1 MHCLSQQLIHKYS
14 KSMQKK
20 NEVFFGK
27 HGITSTSANH
37 LANIAKE
44 LIADNEAKLKN
55 ITFVTTTIDI
65 VGATASGKTISR
77 GYTEEQLGEVR
88 RLIEE
93 ISAMHAFCAWMR
105 EAIKAKEEELDT
117 VSNKSYDQWELESG
131 LAPLENPVRYSR
143 HETIDEDDVISEMNI
158 KDRNEYYRL
167 EAYAAAIGKYIHEG
181 GAFAEAREALHNT
194 LMKPYS
200 TEGSGADTII
210 YAHTPSVEESKVD
223 DVFFDLQK
231 WHRENERE
239 LNRMKYAIKIK
250 VRERQNALHAAHRE
264 KFIAFEAERKRREL
278 LFLEWQNKETEHI
291 SQLKI
296 VIPEALQETYDML
309 CAMEK

>member
-1 MHCLSQQLIHKYS
+1 
-14 KSMQKK
+14 MQKK

-65 VGATASGKTISR
+65 VGTATPGKAISR

-93 ISAMHAFCAWMR
+93 IAAMHAFCAWVR
-105 EAIKAKEEELDT
+105 EAIKAKEEELNLVAEKD
-117 VSNKSYDQWELESG
+117 YALWEQEAGLEPLESTSRRRRY
-131 LAPLENPVRYSR
+131 NPV
-143 HETIDEDDVISEMNI
+143 DEDDIISEMNI
-158 KDRNEYYRL
+158 RERNEYYRL
-167 EAYAAAIGKYIHEG
+167 EAYAAAIGQYIHGEG
-181 GAFAEAREALHNT
+181 ALATAREALHT
-194 LMKPYS
+194 AVMKPYS
-200 TEGSGADTII
+200 TEGAGADTII

-239 LNRMKYAIKIK
+239 LNRIKYAIKIK
-250 VRERQNALHAAHRE
+250 VRQRNNTANAALRERLNAIETERQ
-264 KFIAFEAERKRREL
+264 RRMT
-278 LFLEWQNKETEHI
+278 LFQDWQNKETEHI

-296 VIPEALQETYDML
+296 VIPEALQGIYDML
-309 CAMEK
+309 SAMEQ

>member
-1 MHCLSQQLIHKYS
+1 
-14 KSMQKK
+14 MQKK

-65 VGATASGKTISR
+65 VGTATPGKAISR

-88 RLIEE
+88 RLIDE
-93 ISAMHAFCAWMR
+93 IAAMHAFCAWVR
-105 EAIKAKEEELDT
+105 EAIKAKEEEMKLVTEKDYGQWGMEAGLEPIDISWQRNYNPFDE
-117 VSNKSYDQWELESG
+117 SNIIG
-131 LAPLENPVRYSR
+131 
-143 HETIDEDDVISEMNI
+143 EMSI
-158 KDRNEYYRL
+158 RERNEYYRL
-167 EAYAAAIGKYIHEG
+167 EAYAAAIGKYIHGEG
-181 GAFAEAREALHNT
+181 ALATASEALHT
-194 LMKPYS
+194 AVMKPYS
-200 TEGSGADTII
+200 TEGTGADTII

-239 LNRMKYAIKIK
+239 LNRIRYAIKIK
-250 VRERQNALHAAHRE
+250 VRQKNNAANADLRIRLDGVDIERQ
-264 KFIAFEAERKRREL
+264 RRMT
-278 LFLEWQNKETEHI
+278 LFQDWQNKETELI

-296 VIPEALQETYDML
+296 VIPEALQKTYDML
-309 CAMEK
+309 SAMEQ